1 MIGRGGM
8 VPQGRAEKTVWVMI
22 EAKWES
28 VGRSPDRLSKPSGCS
43 NRQMAAQG
51 CE

>member
-8 VPQGRAEKTVWVMI
+8 VLQGRAEKTVWVML

-28 VGRSPDRLSKPSGCS
+28 VGRSPDRLSKPSGL
-43 NRQMAAQG
+43 QQQTDG
-51 CE
+51 CLGL